1 MLGPGRWL
9 MLAGAVLVLAGALV
23 RRWAAR
29 HNLEAAAADADAL
42 QVYRRGT
49 PAAIEAEVEG
59 TEPARAGA
67 AAGATVRATTAHGLA
82 RVGHTAAVVLVLIG
96 LALVGGGFLWR

>member
-29 HNLEAAAADADAL
+29 RDLAAAAADADAR
-42 QVYRRGT
+42 QVVRGT
-49 PAAIEAEVEG
+49 APASTDPG
-59 TEPARAGA
+59 T
-67 AAGATVRATTAHGLA
+67 TVRAGLA
-82 RVGHTAAVVLVLIG
+82 RSLASDPARVANTAAPALVVIG
-96 LALVGGGFLWR
+96 LALVGVGFLWR